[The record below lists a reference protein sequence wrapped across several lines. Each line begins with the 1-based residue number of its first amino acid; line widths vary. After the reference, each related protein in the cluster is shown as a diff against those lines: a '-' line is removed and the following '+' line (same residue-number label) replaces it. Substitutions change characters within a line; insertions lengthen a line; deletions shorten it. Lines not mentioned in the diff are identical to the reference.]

1 MALHLFPYPLRL
13 ILSAGVLMHCKPI
26 WWPALKAFN
35 KRNIKETS
43 ALRKVCLNDPFTC
56 LLLSPASQRWWV
68 HSSTNQAGKEK
79 KKKKLRLFGAK
90 ALPPLRIMQPTS
102 FHHGQVVVYSL
113 SLKGLSGRNFT
124 AQALCEH
131 RASQSVSGRRKHMS
145 WKLWL
150 QFSFL
155 FAAQE
160 SPWDPSAS
168 LEKVLEKQWPHPFI
182 EHATQASFGESL
194 ILPNR

>member
-1 MALHLFPYPLRL
+1 MIPLL
-13 ILSAGVLMHCKPI
+13 VYYY
-26 WWPALKAFN
+26 
-35 KRNIKETS
+35 
-43 ALRKVCLNDPFTC
+43 
-56 LLLSPASQRWWV
+56 LLLPRDDGSIVLQIKL
-68 HSSTNQAGKEK
+68 GKKK

-145 WKLWL
+145 
-150 QFSFL
+150 
-155 FAAQE
+155 
-160 SPWDPSAS
+160 
-168 LEKVLEKQWPHPFI
+168 
-182 EHATQASFGESL
+182 
-194 ILPNR
+194 